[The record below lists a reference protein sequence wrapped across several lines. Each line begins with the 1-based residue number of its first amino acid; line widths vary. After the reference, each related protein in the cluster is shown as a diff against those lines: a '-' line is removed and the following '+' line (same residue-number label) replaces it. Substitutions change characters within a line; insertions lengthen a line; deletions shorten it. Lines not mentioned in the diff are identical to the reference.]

1 MQQIYKVFVNNF
13 FILIVDANKIVNN
26 IDRFHKVSSDLE
38 LKKYLVSCNYD
49 LDINLIYPCTST
61 SCVFERFKSHYQFLM
76 AAGGL
81 VQNESSAILM
91 IYKNNIWDLPKGKV
105 DSGEL
110 IADAAIREVREE
122 TNVKDL
128 YIFPEQ
134 YKTYHMYSDSKS
146 MMVLK
151 ETTWFLMQSKRYVNL
166 MPQIDEGITKVA
178 WIPLK
183 NIHGIR
189 TYESIRVVL
198 RRLIFNF

>member
-1 MQQIYKVFVNNF
+1 M
-13 FILIVDANKIVNN
+13 NN
-26 IDRFHKVSSDLE
+26 IDHFHKVSSDLE

-76 AAGGL
+76 AAGGV
-81 VQNESSAILM
+81 VQNESSAFLM
-91 IYKNNIWDLPKGKV
+91 IYKNNICELPKGKV

-110 IADAAIREVREE
+110 IADTAIREVREE

-166 MPQIDEGITKVA
+166 IPQIDEGITKVA

-183 NIHGIR
+183 KIHGIR
-189 TYESIRVVL
+189 TYESIRLVL

>member
-1 MQQIYKVFVNNF
+1 
-13 FILIVDANKIVNN
+13 
-26 IDRFHKVSSDLE
+26 
-38 LKKYLVSCNYD
+38 
-49 LDINLIYPCTST
+49 
-61 SCVFERFKSHYQFLM
+61 
-76 AAGGL
+76 
-81 VQNESSAILM
+81 M

-110 IADAAIREVREE
+110 IADTAIREVREE

-166 MPQIDEGITKVA
+166 IPQSDEGITKVA

-183 NIHGIR
+183 KIHGIR
-189 TYESIRVVL
+189 TYESIRLVL